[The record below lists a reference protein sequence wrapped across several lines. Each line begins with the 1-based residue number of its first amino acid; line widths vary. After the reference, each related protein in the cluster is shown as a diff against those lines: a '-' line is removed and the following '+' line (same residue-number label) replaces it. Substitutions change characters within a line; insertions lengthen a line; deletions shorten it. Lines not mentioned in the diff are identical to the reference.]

1 MVVVR
6 KQNSMAFKMKSSIA
20 KLTNSPVKQEKTYQ
34 QAQADSTASYNMQL
48 EKNKLIDYHNR
59 EMLATNPQNY
69 KGYVTPYHN
78 YLKENPGSSY
88 EDFEKST
95 KTGREMLDAG
105 QKFDANGNPIDPN
118 ASGYYSSE
126 YRLTAEQKKTNER
139 LVNEISQHR
148 MNAEKAKDEYRSIS
162 DKQKDLGVYLR
173 DESFLMGQPV
183 IDAEGNDSENIGI
196 DDYGYY
202 YSTSGD
208 MDVHTTSFKP
218 DDPIQGSD
226 TLYRHHSKTDDLRPK
241 SKRVQQQK
249 IQTMKSKNVEFLP
262 VNEQE
267 FKPKRALPQELATD
281 SEYFTITSKYH
292 HSGNKNILKD
302 QAGREIDRVT
312 DEEYKEKYG
321 DILQRGTKKYGKE
334 NLERRLY
341 IKK

>member
-1 MVVVR
+1 MVVVQ

-20 KLTNSPVKQEKTYQ
+20 KLTNSPAKQEKTYQ

-59 EMLATNPQNY
+59 EILATNPQNY
-69 KGYVTPYHN
+69 KGYTTPYHN
-78 YLKENPGSSY
+78 YLKKNPGSSY
-88 EDFEKST
+88 EDFEKSK

-139 LVNEISQHR
+139 LVNQISQHR
-148 MNAEKAKDEYRSIS
+148 ANAEKAKDKYRSIS
-162 DKQKDLGVYLR
+162 DKQKALGVYLQ
-173 DESFLMGQPV
+173 DESFLMGQDV
-183 IDAEGNDSENIGI
+183 IDNENIEIG
-196 DDYGYY
+196 DDGYY
-202 YSTSGD
+202 YTTSGD

-218 DDPIQGSD
+218 ADPIQGSE

-262 VNEQE
+262 VNQRE
-267 FKPKRALPQELATD
+267 FTPKRALPMELATD
-281 SEYFTITSKYH
+281 SDYFTVTSKYH
-292 HSGNKNILKD
+292 HSGNKYILKD
-302 QAGREIDRVT
+302 SAGREVDRVT
-312 DEEYKEKYG
+312 KEEYQEKYG
-321 DILQRGTKKYGKE
+321 DFLQRGTKKYGKQ
-334 NLERRLY
+334 NLQRRLY